1 MKKILS
7 LLLVGTMALSLVAC
21 GSKNNEEVVP
31 ETSSEVVEEVSNA
44 DVELSTVVTA
54 IKDAYGEDYL
64 PSMLVEDSE
73 MLETV
78 YGLTEDMYQEVF
90 VEVPMISAQSD
101 MLIAVKVAEG
111 KQEAVVEAL
120 NTYRD
125 YLVNDAL
132 QYPMNQLKLQ
142 SSRIIEKEGFVFFVT
157 LGVIP
162 NELEGEEEIIAKAAE
177 LNDIAEEAINSVL
190 K

>member
-7 LLLVGTMALSLVAC
+7 LLLVGVLALSVVGCGNKGGETAPEESTEVAEA
-21 GSKNNEEVVP
+21 N
-31 ETSSEVVEEVSNA
+31 NA

-177 LNDIAEEAINSVL
+177 LNDIAEETINTVL